1 MRWNSLGSQTPSYRE
16 TIRRKE
22 HNRIKELIETG
33 NIEQATICIIQSNSL
48 TSLNYDIVSTLA
60 IAKASEIIET
70 KKVEDIRKLANKE
83 IIRQTPLSYIT
94 RLAIKFAENI
104 TNISL
109 KPKDK
114 MLLEASLK
122 KGIISKLGD
131 KI

>member
-1 MRWNSLGSQTPSYRE
+1 MGSQTPSYRE

-22 HNRIKELIETG
+22 HKRIKELIEIG
-33 NIEQATICIIQSNSL
+33 NIEGATIGIIQSNSL

-60 IAKASEIIET
+60 IAKASEIIES

-109 KPKDK
+109 KPKDR

-122 KGIISKLGD
+122 KGIISELGD

>member
-1 MRWNSLGSQTPSYRE
+1 MGSQTPSYRE
-16 TIRRKE
+16 TVRRKE
-22 HNRIKELIETG
+22 HKRIKGLIETG
-33 NIEQATICIIQSNSL
+33 NIERAIIGVIQSNSL
-48 TSLNYDIVSTLA
+48 TSLDYDIVSTLA

-70 KKVEDIRKLANKE
+70 KKVEDIRKLTNKE
-83 IIRQTPLSYIT
+83 NIRQTPLSYIT
-94 RLAIKFAENI
+94 RVAIKFAEKT

-122 KGIISKLGD
+122 KGIKSKLGD